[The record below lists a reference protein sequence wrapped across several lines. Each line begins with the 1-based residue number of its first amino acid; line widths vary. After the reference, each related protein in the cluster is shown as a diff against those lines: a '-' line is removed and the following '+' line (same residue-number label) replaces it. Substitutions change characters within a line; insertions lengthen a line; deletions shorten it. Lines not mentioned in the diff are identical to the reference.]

1 MARLVVQG
9 WKPDW
14 LNKAL
19 VTIGLTRGQHAK
31 LGNYAAAGCKI
42 KFTFRIK
49 VRCNMGMATSMNIG
63 GST

>member
-1 MARLVVQG
+1 MARLVAQG

-19 VTIGLTRGQHAK
+19 VTICLTLGQFAK
-31 LGNYAAAGCKI
+31 LGNKAAAGCKI
-42 KFTFRIK
+42 KFSFGIK
-49 VRCNMGMATSMNIG
+49 VRCNLGMVTSMNIA